1 MPHDCTA
8 APSAFRDSIARG
20 RPLVLTCTRCNN
32 THGSLLD
39 SHIKAGRDLR
49 QIVEGRRPTS
59 ARLRMADKDIAVTAT
74 PGTDGISATE
84 VAGKSDVSV
93 QAAAL
98 YDKAAEAVTGRS
110 LRKEDR
116 QLYKNL
122 EGLFRHR
129 NAVAHRADEVQ
140 AEQVRADIVTARDA
154 MMWADSLTML
164 P

>member
-1 MPHDCTA
+1 
-8 APSAFRDSIARG
+8 
-20 RPLVLTCTRCNN
+20 
-32 THGSLLD
+32 
-39 SHIKAGRDLR
+39 
-49 QIVEGRRPTS
+49 
-59 ARLRMADKDIAVTAT
+59 MADKDIAVTAT

-98 YDKAAEAVTGRS
+98 YDKAAEAITGRS

-129 NAVAHRADEVQ
+129 NAVAHY
-140 AEQVRADIVTARDA
+140 AER
-154 MMWADSLTML
+154 
-164 P
+164 

>member
-1 MPHDCTA
+1 
-8 APSAFRDSIARG
+8 
-20 RPLVLTCTRCNN
+20 
-32 THGSLLD
+32 
-39 SHIKAGRDLR
+39 
-49 QIVEGRRPTS
+49 
-59 ARLRMADKDIAVTAT
+59 MADKDIAVTAT

-116 QLYKNL
+116 QPYKNL

-129 NAVAHRADEVQ
+129 NAVAHY
-140 AEQVRADIVTARDA
+140 AER
-154 MMWADSLTML
+154 
-164 P
+164 